1 MYIEKIRVKLIENLL
16 VFKVE
21 VYNTSVYTKSSQVME
36 PSVVR
41 FVLLIMYM
49 YLRLTRA
56 MDSQSYQANP
66 EFDNKVYI
74 KEPVYSKTTG
84 SLLSCSVLCGNG
96 CNCFNFNLLT
106 GMCLL
111 FASCDPLRTYM
122 TVSENGWRFFFYPPL
137 KPNGRHMVFNY
148 NMPLFEQYEN

>member
-1 MYIEKIRVKLIENLL
+1 MDIEKIRVKFIENLL

-21 VYNTSVYTKSSQVME
+21 VYHTSKYTLQVME
-36 PSVVR
+36 PSVVH

-49 YLRLTRA
+49 YLRLTQA
-56 MDSQSYQANP
+56 KNFQSYQAYP

-74 KEPVYSKTTG
+74 KEPLYSKTTV

-111 FASCDPLRTYM
+111 FASCNPLHACM
-122 TVSENGWRFFFYPPL
+122 TGSENGWRFFFDPSVIL
-137 KPNGRHMVFNY
+137 NGMYMVFN
-148 NMPLFEQYEN
+148 NEMPLFKQIEIE